1 MAAHALVSNRGE
13 ARPTAPAMSNIDA
26 DELQADSS
34 RLATALSKLFIHVA
48 GMVVPIAVRTDDPGW
63 RAVALELDQLVA
75 RLRVMAD
82 EAGMDG
88 EPKAEDRGRSKAHAS
103 WLLLRQARKRRPPQ
117 A

>member
-1 MAAHALVSNRGE
+1 
-13 ARPTAPAMSNIDA
+13 MSNIDA

-82 EAGMDG
+82 VAGVSGGDD

>member
-1 MAAHALVSNRGE
+1 
-13 ARPTAPAMSNIDA
+13 MSNIDF

-48 GMVVPIAVRTDDPGW
+48 GMVVPIAVRTDNPGW
-63 RAVALELDQLVA
+63 RAVALEIDQLVA
-75 RLRVMAD
+75 RLRVMAG
-82 EAGMDG
+82 ESGLAGLDD

>member
-1 MAAHALVSNRGE
+1 M
-13 ARPTAPAMSNIDA
+13 PNIELA
-26 DELQADSS
+26 DLKADSS

-75 RLRVMAD
+75 RLRVMAG
-82 EAGMDG
+82 EAGDG
-88 EPKAEDRGRSKAHAS
+88 APKAEDRGRSKAHAS
-103 WLLLRQARKRRPPQ
+103 WLLLRQARKWRPPQ